1 MGCGV
6 WCRLGRR
13 SCVGMA
19 FAVFSME
26 ATLAAVL
33 RCYQLSI
40 VCKPPVRLSFLLAP
54 DTGSLLR
61 MERRA
66 AR

>member
-1 MGCGV
+1 MWGV
-6 WCRLGRR
+6 VQAGRR
-13 SCVGMA
+13 NCVGMA

-33 RCYQLSI
+33 RRYQVSI
-40 VCKPPVRLSFLLAP
+40 VCMPPVKLSVLLAP
-54 DTGSLLR
+54 DPGTLLR

-66 AR
+66 TR

>member
-1 MGCGV
+1 M
-6 WCRLGRR
+6 
-13 SCVGMA
+13 GMA

-33 RCYQLSI
+33 RRYQVSI
-40 VCKPPVRLSFLLAP
+40 VCMPPVKLSVLLAP
-54 DTGSLLR
+54 DPGTLLR

-66 AR
+66 TR